1 RECQQQIIQSTIST
15 LVPSSSSKNFNQ
27 IRKETLYLESTSPL
41 NTEIK
46 KRSFKSQSKSVLCN
60 NELCSHIS
68 DSIPTNNSTEKINSK
83 DLGVLYEKEA
93 RRDEKNKANM
103 THLLATT

>member
-1 RECQQQIIQSTIST
+1 PST
-15 LVPSSSSKNFNQ
+15 SSENFNQ
-27 IRKETLYLESTSPL
+27 IRRETLYPESTTSL

-46 KRSFKSQSKSVLCN
+46 KRSSKSWSKTVLCN

-68 DSIPTNNSTEKINSK
+68 DSIPTNNSTEKISSE

-93 RRDEKNKANM
+93 KRNEKNKANM
-103 THLLATT
+103 TSLLATT